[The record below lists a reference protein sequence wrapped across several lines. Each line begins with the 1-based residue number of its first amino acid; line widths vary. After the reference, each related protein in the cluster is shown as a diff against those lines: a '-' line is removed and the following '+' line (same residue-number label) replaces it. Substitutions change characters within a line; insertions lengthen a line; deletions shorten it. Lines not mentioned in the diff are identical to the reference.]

1 MTTWLPLADLVVTK
15 VMIDSIRNCENYV
28 TTNCVLYLTSPIFR
42 PSTFQTDAT
51 FRTNS
56 AANPATRQHHQHAPH
71 AEPASGGQLER
82 LTDPAGVESGQR
94 PPEPV
99 APVASVHHAEL
110 GGGSGGSGD
119 NGTGRPADGC
129 PKYDGRTN
137 WQHGKRLGIVGLED
151 MRDVLNYYF
160 TV

>member
-1 MTTWLPLADLVVTK
+1 MAATGRPRCHKSNDRFNSELWELCDYKLCFISHFPF
-15 VMIDSIRNCENYV
+15 
-28 TTNCVLYLTSPIFR
+28 FR

-51 FRTNS
+51 FRTNA

-71 AEPASGGQLER
+71 AEPASGGQFER
-82 LTDPAGVESGQR
+82 VTDPTGVESGQR

-110 GGGSGGSGD
+110 GGGSGRSGD
-119 NGTGRPADGC
+119 NGTGRPTDGC

-137 WQHGKRLGIVGLED
+137 WQHGKRLGIVGLDD